1 MIKSTTKT
9 ISRRLPTHMAGLVV
23 LLVLF
28 ASFFFLTGQ
37 PVQSAGNPS
46 VVVNKYFNS
55 GSTADV
61 VELLV
66 IQDALDMRGM
76 IIKDFSGNMVND
88 GGGKFTFTTN
98 ALWSSV
104 RAGTLITLRN
114 DNSAADI
121 TVGGADYNLDLGM
134 TNATYFTSGG
144 GAFDIA
150 TTDML
155 MIKAAGS
162 GTAGVTGSI
171 HVLAGGTAGAQFT
184 ATAVPKLI
192 ASGTSGTNQFVFAN
206 SATQSINDFDGTG
219 ATGAATGLTFGAGNN
234 ANNTAYIN
242 SLRSGPPPTPMLSIN
257 DVSHAEGN
265 TGTTAYTFTVSL
277 SAPAPVGGV
286 TFDVDTADDTATT
299 ADNDYIL
306 VHTTGVT
313 IAAGLT
319 SANVIVQVVG
329 DTNIE
334 PTETFFVN
342 VSNVVGAPVTDAQGL
357 GTITNDDNV
366 GSTGIVISQVYGGG
380 GNSGA
385 TLTND
390 FIELFNRG
398 NAPVSLNGWA
408 VQYGSATGSS
418 FTVTPLTNFTLQPG
432 QYYLIQEAAGS
443 GGTTALPTPDATG
456 TIAMALGAGKIAL
469 TSDAVA
475 LSGSGC
481 PFGPSVVDFVG
492 YGTTAN
498 CSETAPTATLTNT
511 TAAVRGNAGCTET
524 DNNSADFAT
533 GDPTPHNS
541 DDDLHVC
548 GGPSGPTGVGAAN
561 PNPVAAGAAT
571 LLTVTVTPGTLP
583 TSTGLAVTGNLSL
596 IGGSSTQMF
605 FDNATNG
612 DVTAGDNIFSYQATV
627 DLGTGGGIKSL
638 PMSITDAEARAGS
651 THISLTVQAHDPSV
665 SGAANPSTVAQGA
678 SVVLTATVIPGVS
691 PDSTGLAVTGD
702 LTAIGG
708 SATQTFFDD
717 GVTGGD
723 TVAGN
728 SVFTFTAT
736 VPGATTTGAKNLP
749 LSVTDAQVRS
759 GSGSISLTVTT
770 PPAAHDPSEHL
781 VMGNPNGATADVAFP
796 DNYLMMKVQYAL
808 SFNNSREIPNWTSWH
823 LDSTWRAGA
832 PRQDDFRNDTTL
844 PPGFHQVLGTDYSGS
859 GFDRGHMCPS
869 ADRTSSIP
877 DNSAT
882 FLMTNM
888 VPQAPGNNQGP
899 WASLENY
906 LRTFLPN
913 NELYIVSG
921 GVGVGGTGSGGGTTN
936 VLASGVTVPQ
946 KTWKVVLI
954 LPVGDN
960 DVARVDNSTRTIAVI
975 MPNID
980 SIRPDQWQKY
990 LATIDQVETLTGY
1003 DLFSNVDPAAQTAI
1017 EAKVDAGNDTAP
1029 VTANQTR
1036 VTKANESVSVTLAA
1050 TDFNVNNVFTFT
1062 IVSPPTHGSLS
1073 GSGANLSYTPT
1084 NTIYTGPDAFTYKA
1098 NDGGLDSNTSTVNI
1112 NILSPTAADGL
1123 VNGRITEPDGTPIAG
1138 AVVDLGGTQIRRTIT
1153 DANGNYRFAGVQTQG
1168 LYTVTPSR
1176 TNYSFSP
1183 SQRSF
1188 SQQGN
1193 VTEAAFTGSPVSNA
1207 VNPLS
1212 SPEFFVR
1219 QHYLDFLGREPDESG
1234 FTFWSDQVRSCG
1246 SDVGCIERR
1255 TINVSAAYFLS
1266 IEFQQTGGLVDG
1278 LYRASYGRAPRF
1290 SEFMP
1295 DTRTVGQ
1302 DVVVGTGD
1310 WEGALRANKQ
1320 AFVEAFVQRAA
1331 FRAVYD
1337 QLSNDRFVADL
1348 IGHTGVS
1355 FTQTEREA
1363 LVSGLDNGLLSRATV
1378 LARLAE
1384 DPRFV
1389 SAKRNE
1395 AFVTMEYFGYLRR
1408 DPDASGYQFWLN
1420 KLNQFNGNFEQ
1431 AEMVKAFINSG
1442 EYRDRFPR

>member
-1 MIKSTTKT
+1 MIKSTNQTV
-9 ISRRLPTHMAGLVV
+9 SHRFPTHLAAVAI
-23 LLVLF
+23 LLVAL
-28 ASFFFLTGQ
+28 ASAFFVTSRA
-37 PVQSAGNPS
+37 VQSAGNPS

-55 GSTADV
+55 GTTADV

-66 IQDALDMRGM
+66 IQDGLDMRGM
-76 IIKDFSGNMVND
+76 IIKDFSANMVND

-114 DNSAADI
+114 DNSAADT

-134 TNATYFTSGG
+134 TNTTYFTSGG
-144 GAFDIA
+144 GTFDVA
-150 TTDML
+150 TTDMI

-265 TGTTAYTFTVSL
+265 SGTTAYSFTVSL

-286 TFDVDTADDTATT
+286 TFDVDTADDTATI

-313 IAAGLT
+313 IAEGSS

-342 VSNVVGAPVTDAQGL
+342 VSNVVGAPVTDGQGL
-357 GTITNDDNV
+357 GTITNDDSV

-385 TLTND
+385 TFTND

-408 VQYGSATGSS
+408 VQYGSATG
-418 FTVTPLTNFTLQPG
+418 TTWAVTPLTNFTLQPG
-432 QYYLIQEAAGS
+432 QYYLVQEAAGA
-443 GGTTALPTPDATG
+443 GGTTALPTPDAIG
-456 TIAMALGAGKIAL
+456 TIAMALGVGKIAL
-469 TSDAVA
+469 TSDTVA
-475 LSGSGC
+475 LSGTGC

-511 TAAVRGNAGCTET
+511 TAALRGNAGCTET
-524 DNNSADFAT
+524 DNNSTDFAT
-533 GDPTPHNS
+533 GDPSPHNS

-548 GGPSGPTGVGAAN
+548 GGPSGPSGVGAAN
-561 PNPVAAGAAT
+561 PNPVAAGGAT

-583 TSTGLAVTGNLSL
+583 TSTGLTVTGNLSL
-596 IGGSSTQMF
+596 IGGSTTQPF

-612 DVTAGDNIFSYQATV
+612 DVMAGDNIFSYQATV
-627 DLGTGGGIKSL
+627 DLATTGGIKSL
-638 PMSITDAEARAGS
+638 PASITDAEARTGS

-728 SVFTFTAT
+728 NVFTFTAT
-736 VPGATTTGAKNLP
+736 VPGATTTGAKSLP
-749 LSVTDAQVRS
+749 LSVTDAQTRS

-781 VMGNPNGATADVAFP
+781 VMGNPNGATADVGFP

-899 WASLENY
+899 WASMENY
-906 LRTFLPN
+906 LRTFLPGS
-913 NELYIVSG
+913 ELYIVSG

-960 DVARVDNSTRTIAVI
+960 DVTRVDNNTRTIAVI
-975 MPNID
+975 MPNVD

-990 LATIDQVETLTGY
+990 LATVDQVETLTGY
-1003 DLFSNVDPAAQTAI
+1003 NFFSNVDPAVQNAV
-1017 EAKVDAGNDTAP
+1017 EPKLDAGNDTAP
-1029 VTANQTR
+1029 ATTNKSRT
-1036 VTKANESVSVTLAA
+1036 TKSNESVSVTLSA
-1050 TDFNVNNVFTFT
+1050 TDFNVNNVFSFT
-1062 IVSPPTHGSLS
+1062 VVTPPAHGSLS
-1073 GSGANLSYTPT
+1073 GSGANLTYTPT
-1084 NTIYTGPDAFTYKA
+1084 NTIYTGPDSFTYKA
-1098 NDGGLDSNTSTVNI
+1098 NDGALDSNTSTVNI
-1112 NILSPTAADGL
+1112 TILGPTAADGA
-1123 VNGRITEPDGTPIAG
+1123 VNGRITDPDGNPVAG
-1138 AVVDLGGTQIRRTIT
+1138 ALVNLGGAQNRQTIT
-1153 DANGNYRFAGVQTQG
+1153 DAAGNYLFTGVAAQG
-1168 LYTVTPSR
+1168 FYTVTPSR
-1176 TNYSFSP
+1176 ANYSFNP
-1183 SQRSF
+1183 AARSF

-1193 VTEAAFTGSPVSNA
+1193 VTEAAFTAIPVERP
-1207 VNPLS
+1207 VNPLNT
-1212 SPEFFVR
+1212 PEFFVR

-1234 FTFWSDQVRSCG
+1234 FSFWSEQIRSCG
-1246 SDVGCIERR
+1246 SDAGCVERR
-1255 TINVSAAYFLS
+1255 MINVSAAYFLS
-1266 IEFQQTGGLVDG
+1266 IEFQRTGGLVDS
-1278 LYRASYGRAPRF
+1278 LYRASYQRAPHF
-1290 SEFMP
+1290 DEFMP
-1295 DTRTVGQ
+1295 DQRTVAQ
-1302 DVVVGTGD
+1302 DVVVGAGD
-1310 WEGALRANKQ
+1310 WEGKLHANKQ
-1320 AFVEAFVQRAA
+1320 AFTEAWVQRPD

-1337 QLSNDRFVADL
+1337 QLANDRYVAEL
-1348 IGHTGVS
+1348 ISHTGVS
-1355 FTQTEREA
+1355 FSAGERDA
-1363 LVSGLDNGLLSRATV
+1363 LVNGLANGTLSRAAV
-1378 LARLAE
+1378 LQKIAE
-1384 DPRFV
+1384 DERFMN
-1389 SAKRNE
+1389 AKRNE
-1395 AFVTMEYFGYLRR
+1395 VFVMMEYFGYLRR
-1408 DPDASGYQFWLN
+1408 DPDLSGYQFWLN
-1420 KLNQFNGNFEQ
+1420 KLNQFGGNFEQ

-1442 EYRDRFPR
+1442 EYRARFPR